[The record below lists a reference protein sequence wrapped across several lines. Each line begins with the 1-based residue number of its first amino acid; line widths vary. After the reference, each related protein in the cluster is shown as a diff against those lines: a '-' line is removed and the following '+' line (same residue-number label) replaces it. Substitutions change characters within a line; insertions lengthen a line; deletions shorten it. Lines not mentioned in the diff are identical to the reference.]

1 MIFTDDQIRIE
12 PGHETRRWQSCTYYV
27 GDQELFHERTYVRT
41 RPSYARRRPP
51 TPAEAHWLAGG
62 PALGEATVQ
71 WFGGLGS
78 KRMIEALA
86 AKHGGRAEEEHYPA
100 DHDNPEYFLAFDD
113 TEKALA
119 FCRTADFDAL
129 CLTLAKLS

>member
-1 MIFTDDQIRIE
+1 MTFTDEQIRIE
-12 PGHETRRWQSCTYYV
+12 PGHETNRWQSCDYFV
-27 GDQELFHERTYVRT
+27 GDQHLFHERTYI
-41 RPSYARRRPP
+41 RRRPFFARRQAP
-51 TPAEAHWLAGG
+51 TPAESHWLAGG
-62 PALGEATVQ
+62 PSLDESTTQ
-71 WFGGLGS
+71 WFDGLGS

-86 AKHGGRAEEEHYPA
+86 EKHGGRAVEDFYPV